1 MLFERYLVPDFL
13 TDHFYNVTP
22 EMLTKMGIRGLICD
36 IDNTLATYEQPDPP
50 EDVLRWCAAMKAAGI
65 RIAFVSNNDAARV
78 QRFNKNLGCPAFP
91 DAKKPFG
98 DGIRRAMNAL
108 GTDVTCTAVLGDQLF
123 TDAMAAKREGLAA
136 FIVPPI
142 KDKRTFFFRLKRWLE
157 RPYLN
162 LYRRRHTFS

>member
-1 MLFERYLVPDFL
+1 MIFEQYLVPDFM
-13 TDHFYNVTP
+13 TEHFYNITP
-22 EMLTKMGIRGLICD
+22 EMLLQTGIRGLICD

-50 EDVLRWCAAMKAAGI
+50 QDVLRWCAAMKAAGI

-78 QRFNKNLGCPAFP
+78 QRFNKNLGYPAFP

-98 DGIRRAMNAL
+98 DGIRRAMRAL

-123 TDAMAAKREGLAA
+123 TDAMAAKREGLTA

-142 KDKRTFFFRLKRWLE
+142 KDKTTFFFRLKRWLE

>member
-22 EMLTKMGIRGLICD
+22 EMLTQMGIRGLICD
-36 IDNTLATYEQPDPP
+36 IDNTLAAYEQPDPP
-50 EDVLRWCAAMKAAGI
+50 ENVLRWCAAMKSAGI

-78 QRFNKNLGCPAFP
+78 QRFNKNLGYPAFP

-98 DGIRRAMNAL
+98 DGIRRAMHAL
-108 GTDVTCTAVLGDQLF
+108 GTDVTCTAVLGDQLL
-123 TDAMAAKREGLAA
+123 TDAAAAKREGLMA

-142 KDKRTFFFRLKRWLE
+142 KDKKTFFFRFKRWLE

-162 LYRRRHTFS
+162 LYRRRHTFA